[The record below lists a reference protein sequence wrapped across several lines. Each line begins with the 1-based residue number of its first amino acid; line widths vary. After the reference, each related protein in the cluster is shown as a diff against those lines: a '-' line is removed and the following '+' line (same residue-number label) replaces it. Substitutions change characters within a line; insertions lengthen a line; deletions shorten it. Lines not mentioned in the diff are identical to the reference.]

1 VLGALQRLR
10 PRPLAAAG
18 LHAAA
23 AELGSDV
30 PFFIDGGT
38 ALGRGRGDALTQLAF
53 ARELHFVVAFPAFSL
68 STATVYAQA
77 DLIAPRAD
85 VCSFAQAM
93 CETGGEGPIAGCFN
107 RLESAAGRVDPRL
120 ASILTGLR
128 ATSLAPWSMTGSGS
142 ALFTIAADT
151 QAASRIAEGVT
162 RGLGLELRV
171 VGSFARGRG
180 PIST

>member
-1 VLGALQRLR
+1 LLSR
-10 PRPLAAAG
+10 RPLDHDA

-23 AELGSDV
+23 RELGSDV
-30 PFFIDGGT
+30 AFFLLGGT
-38 ALGRGRGDALTQLAF
+38 ALGKGRGDELTPLAM
-53 ARELHFVVAFPAFSL
+53 ARELTFVVAFPAFSL

-77 DLIAPRAD
+77 DLIDTRAD

-93 CETGGEGPIAGCFN
+93 CESGGEGPIAGCFN

-120 ASILTGLR
+120 ASLLTGLR
-128 ATSLAPWSMTGSGS
+128 ATSFAPWFMTGSGS
-142 ALFTIAADT
+142 ALFSIAADT

-162 RGLGLELRV
+162 RGLGLELKV
-171 VGSFARGRG
+171 VRSFARGRG